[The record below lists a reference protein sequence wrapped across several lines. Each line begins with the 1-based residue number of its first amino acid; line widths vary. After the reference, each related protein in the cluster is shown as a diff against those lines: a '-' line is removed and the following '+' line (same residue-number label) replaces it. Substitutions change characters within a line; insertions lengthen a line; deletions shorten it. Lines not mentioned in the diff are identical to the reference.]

1 MIEKIREVKQN
12 QEERLRET
20 FMNIYRK
27 DSALIQKIQTNDYK
41 DENERGHQI
50 QSEMEIEVNDGGNS
64 PTNIEILAKI
74 GNEDDEYA
82 GSMFNID
89 TILEKQQKAQGM

>member
-27 DSALIQKIQTNDYK
+27 DSALIQKNQQNDYN
-41 DENERGHQI
+41 DGNERVQNI
-50 QSEMEIEVNDGGNS
+50 QSDMDIEINDGGNS
-64 PTNIEILAKI
+64 PTNIELLAKI
-74 GNEDDEYA
+74 GNDEDEFT

-89 TILEKQQKAQGM
+89 NMLEK